1 MAEQLFLAR
10 KNAVAAALGRY
21 GEMLWPRGAPMIRV
35 QVIVSLLLVAI
46 GKFVLLAAP
55 FFYKHIV
62 DTLSAPGVVT
72 VPVLLVIAYGS
83 ARLITQSIGELRQL
97 TFIRV
102 AQRAIRLTA
111 IEVFRHLHSLS
122 LRFHLDR
129 KSGGIAQ
136 IVGRGTLSI
145 EFLAEL
151 VLFTLIPA
159 VIELAAVI
167 VILASGYSAGYALA
181 MLATLAA
188 YLSLT
193 VFGARYQVA
202 LRRKT
207 NALDVKASIAAMD
220 SLLNYETVKYFAA
233 EEIEADRYDR
243 ARRAY
248 ERSAVRAKLAETL
261 IGIMQAATLAAGAI
275 VVLVM
280 AARGVAAGQMSIGD
294 FVLVNA
300 FLLQLY
306 APLETLATVYGGV
319 RQAYTDAEAMLDLLA
334 VRPEVRDA
342 SDARELTVSGGH
354 VVFDKV
360 SFAYDPRRPV
370 LEDVSFEI
378 RPGQRVAVVGPS
390 GSGKSTIARLLF
402 RFYDVDAGR
411 ITIDGQDLREVTQQ
425 SLRRTIGV
433 VPQDTVLFNDDAA
446 YNIGYGERAP
456 TAVEIEAAAR
466 AARLHEAIQRLPDG
480 YASIVGERGLKM
492 SGGEKQRVAIARVI
506 VKSSQILIF
515 DEATSALDTR
525 TERDIQASLDRLAA
539 ARTTLVIAHRLSTIV
554 DADEILVLVA
564 GRIVERGRHVELLA
578 ADGTYAAMWRQQR
591 HDEVG

>member
-1 MAEQLFLAR
+1 M
-10 KNAVAAALGRY
+10 VALGRY
-21 GEMLWPRGAPMIRV
+21 GDMLWPRGAPMIRV
-35 QVIVSLLLVAI
+35 QVIASLLLVAI
-46 GKFVLLAAP
+46 GKVALLAAP

-62 DTLSAPGVVT
+62 DELSATGAIA
-72 VPVLLVIAYGS
+72 VPVALVIAYGS

-151 VLFTLIPA
+151 VLFTLIPT

-167 VILASGYSAGYALA
+167 TILASGYSAEYASA
-181 MLATLAA
+181 TLATLAV
-188 YLSLT
+188 YLTLT
-193 VFGARYQVA
+193 AVGARYQVR
-202 LRRKT
+202 LRRET

-233 EEIEADRYDR
+233 EEIEADRYDG

-248 ERSAVRAKLAETL
+248 ERSAVRSKLAETL

-275 VVLVM
+275 VVMVM
-280 AARGVAAGQMSIGD
+280 AAHGVAAGQMSIGD
-294 FVLVNA
+294 FVLINA

-306 APLETLATVYGGV
+306 APLEALATVYGGV

-334 VRPEVRDA
+334 VPPEVRDV

-354 VVFDKV
+354 VVFEKV

-378 RPGQRVAVVGPS
+378 QPGQRVAVVGPS

-411 ITIDGQDLREVTQQ
+411 ITIDGQDLRGVTQQ
-425 SLRRTIGV
+425 SLRRAIGV
-433 VPQDTVLFNDDAA
+433 VLQDTVLFNHDAA
-446 YNIGYGERAP
+446 YNIGYGARDL
-456 TAVEIEAAAR
+456 TATEIETAAR
-466 AARLHEAIQRLPDG
+466 AARVHEAIERLPDG

-506 VKSSQILIF
+506 VKSPQILIF

-525 TERDIQASLDRLAA
+525 TEREIQASLDRLAT
-539 ARTTLVIAHRLSTIV
+539 ARTTLVIAHRLSTV
-554 DADEILVLVA
+554 VNADEILVLVA
-564 GRIVERGRHVELLA
+564 GRIIERGRHAELLA
-578 ADGTYAAMWRQQR
+578 ANGTYAAMWRQQLR
-591 HDEVG
+591 DGGG

>member
-1 MAEQLFLAR
+1 MTLR
-10 KNAVAAALGRY
+10 RY

-35 QVIVSLLLVAI
+35 QVIVSLLLVAV
-46 GKFVLLAAP
+46 GKLVLLAAP
-55 FFYKHIV
+55 FFYKDIV
-62 DTLSAPGVVT
+62 DRLSAPGAVT
-72 VPVLLVIAYGS
+72 VPVLLVVAYGS
-83 ARLITQSIGELRQL
+83 ARLITQSIAELRQL

-102 AQRAIRLTA
+102 AQRAIRSTA

-136 IVGRGTLSI
+136 IVGRGTVSI

-151 VLFTLIPA
+151 VLFTLIPT

-167 VILASGYSAGYALA
+167 AILASGYSAGYALA
-181 MLATLAA
+181 TLATLAV

-193 VFGARYQVA
+193 AFGARYQVR
-202 LRRKT
+202 LRRQT

-261 IGIMQAATLAAGAI
+261 IGVFQAAVLATGAI
-275 VVLVM
+275 VVMIM
-280 AARGVAAGQMSIGD
+280 AAHGVAAGQMSIGD
-294 FVLVNA
+294 FVLINA

-306 APLETLATVYGGV
+306 APLEALATVYGGV

-334 VRPEVRDA
+334 VSPEVRDA
-342 SDARELTVSGGH
+342 PDARELRVSSGH
-354 VVFDKV
+354 VSFDNV
-360 SFAYDPRRPV
+360 SFAYDLRRPI
-370 LEDVSFEI
+370 LEGVSFEI

-402 RFYDVDAGR
+402 RFYDADAGC
-411 ITIDGQDLREVTQQ
+411 IAIDGQDISEVTQQ
-425 SLRRTIGV
+425 SLRRAIGV

-446 YNIGYGERAP
+446 YNIGYGATDLPAAE
-456 TAVEIEAAAR
+456 VEAAAR
-466 AARLHEAIQRLPDG
+466 AARVHDAIERLPDG
-480 YASIVGERGLKM
+480 YASIVGERGLKL
-492 SGGEKQRVAIARVI
+492 SGGEKQRIAIARVI
-506 VKSSQILIF
+506 VKSPPILIF

-525 TERDIQASLDRLAA
+525 TERDIQVSLDRLAN

-564 GRIVERGRHVELLA
+564 GRIVERGRHPDLLA
-578 ADGTYAAMWRQQR
+578 ANGTYAAMWRQQR
-591 HDEVG
+591 RDGD

>member
-1 MAEQLFLAR
+1 M
-10 KNAVAAALGRY
+10 AALRRY
-21 GEMLWPRGAPMIRV
+21 GEMLWPQGAPAIRA
-35 QVIVSLLLVAI
+35 QVVVSLLLVAI
-46 GKFVLLAAP
+46 GKVVLLAAP
-55 FFYKHIV
+55 FFYKRIV
-62 DTLSAPGVVT
+62 DTLSAPGVIAA
-72 VPVLLVIAYGS
+72 PILLVIAYGS

-136 IVGRGTLSI
+136 VVGRGTVSI

-151 VLFTLIPA
+151 VLFTLIPTA
-159 VIELAAVI
+159 IELTAVI
-167 VILASGYSAGYALA
+167 VILASGYSPEYAFATLV
-181 MLATLAA
+181 TLAA

-193 VFGARYQVA
+193 VFGARHQVM
-202 LRRKT
+202 LRRET
-207 NALDVKASIAAMD
+207 NALDVSASIAAMD

-233 EEIEADRYDR
+233 EEIEAARYDR

-248 ERSAVRAKLAETL
+248 ELSAVRAKRVETL
-261 IGIMQAATLAAGAI
+261 IGVLQAATLATGTI
-275 VVLVM
+275 TVMVM

-294 FVLVNA
+294 FVLINA

-306 APLETLATVYGGV
+306 VPLEALATVYGSV

-334 VRPEVRDA
+334 ISPEVCDA
-342 SDARELTVSGGH
+342 SDARELAIGRGNVL
-354 VVFDKV
+354 FENV
-360 SFAYDPRRPV
+360 SFAYDPRRPI
-370 LEDVSFEI
+370 LDDVSFEI
-378 RPGQRVAVVGPS
+378 QPGQRVAIVGPS

-411 ITIDGQDLREVTQQ
+411 IAIDGQNIREVTQD
-425 SLRRTIGV
+425 SLRRAVGV

-446 YNIGYGERAP
+446 YNIGYGTNGLTP
-456 TAVEIEAAAR
+456 TEIETAAR
-466 AARLHEAIQRLPDG
+466 AAQVHDAIERLPDG

-492 SGGEKQRVAIARVI
+492 SGGEKQRIAIARVI
-506 VKSSQILIF
+506 VKSPRILIF
-515 DEATSALDTR
+515 DEATSALDTH

-539 ARTTLVIAHRLSTIV
+539 AHTTLAIAHRLSTVV
-554 DADEILVLVA
+554 DVDEILVLIA
-564 GRIVERGRHVELLA
+564 GRIVERGRHTELLA
-578 ADGTYAAMWRQQR
+578 ADGPYAAMWRQQLR
-591 HDEVG
+591 DDGRGADPVDQHAPSAH